1 MTTALQSATLLLAA
15 DNPEGPEFGKSSP
28 FGLLIILLL
37 LIGTA
42 LLIWSMNSQLKK
54 LPKSFDTDHPKP
66 TRPSTRA
73 PTPPV
78 RSSLLL
84 IPPAVLV
91 RRLSRPRSTSPPIH
105 SRWEEDPTFVTAL
118 KSGPDRLSV
127 ERFNREVLC
136 R

>member
-54 LPKSFDTDHPKP
+54 LPKSFDTDHPEADQAFDEGTDDVGATHDGATDDGAGGVDATGGP
-66 TRPSTRA
+66 THSPS
-73 PTPPV
+73 
-78 RSSLLL
+78 S
-84 IPPAVLV
+84 
-91 RRLSRPRSTSPPIH
+91 
-105 SRWEEDPTFVTAL
+105 E
-118 KSGPDRLSV
+118 K
-127 ERFNREVLC
+127 
-136 R
+136 

>member
-54 LPKSFDTDHPKP
+54 LPKSFDTDHPEADQAFDEAIVALD
-66 TRPSTRA
+66 RA
-73 PTPPV
+73 D
-78 RSSLLL
+78 
-84 IPPAVLV
+84 I
-91 RRLSRPRSTSPPIH
+91 
-105 SRWEEDPTFVTAL
+105 VTAAREL
-118 KSGPDRLSV
+118 VARRYYQRFLDEVDAGEGP
-127 ERFNREVLC
+127 
-136 R
+136 

>member
-42 LLIWSMNSQLKK
+42 LLIWSMNSQLKAAQIVST
-54 LPKSFDTDHPKP
+54 PTTPKP

-91 RRLSRPRSTSPPIH
+91 RRLSRPAQHKSADTC
-105 SRWEEDPTFVTAL
+105 RWEEGSDIRHGTQIW
-118 KSGPDRLSV
+118 S
-127 ERFNREVLC
+127 
-136 R
+136 